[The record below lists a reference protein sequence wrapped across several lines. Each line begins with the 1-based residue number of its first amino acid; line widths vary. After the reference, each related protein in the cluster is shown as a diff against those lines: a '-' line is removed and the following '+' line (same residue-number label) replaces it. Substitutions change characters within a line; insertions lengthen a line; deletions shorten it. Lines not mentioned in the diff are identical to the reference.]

1 MMKSNVMKSN
11 IMKDG
16 MMIFTQS
23 QLTTLWD
30 AFHIKNEVCLCMKDA
45 KTGWYFL
52 CCHYDQTPGSVH
64 HGKSR
69 HQAFLECT
77 VLIRLA
83 SRRWPECET
92 PVCLVGPSAVSSI
105 ACIRNI

>member
-23 QLTTLWD
+23 HITTLWD
-30 AFHIKNEVCLCMKDA
+30 AFHITNEVCLCVKDA

-52 CCHYDQTPGSVH
+52 CCHYDQTPGSQCIMGN
-64 HGKSR
+64 HGIR
-69 HQAFLECT
+69 HFLN
-77 VLIRLA
+77 A
-83 SRRWPECET
+83 QY
-92 PVCLVGPSAVSSI
+92 
-105 ACIRNI
+105 